1 MKTIGNELR
10 QQRFNKKA
18 NVLAFVVMAILFSGA
33 VVNWAINL
41 A

>member
-10 QQRFNKKA
+10 QQRFNRKA
-18 NVLAFVVMAILFSGA
+18 NIVAFVVMVILFSGA
-33 VVNWAINL
+33 FVNWAINL